1 MKMGKV
7 AKIMLF
13 FCVLISSAQLRADE
27 PRWYPEEQVL
37 SFVGGKVFDF
47 GDILLS
53 DGPVKCSFVLK
64 NIAAFPITIHN
75 IISSCGCTTP
85 VWPRTPVAPGDSATI
100 SVTFTNDQG
109 PFPFDKTLTVYVSS
123 LQRPVLLH
131 VRGVSHEKN
140 KSLDDRF
147 PEHLGALGLRTLEVN
162 LGNVE
167 QGKAKAERISV
178 ANLSNE
184 PLYLE
189 LVDADPGLTFS
200 LSADPVPPK
209 STATLVVSF
218 DSRRLKA
225 PLWGRQTF
233 RARFSV
239 AGRKFSNPLMIRAF
253 LRDDFSNLT
262 AEEVAAG
269 PKATATMS
277 YFEFGEV
284 AAGTHVNARFQ
295 IKNTGRSDLIIRTV
309 EFESGEGASGA
320 AKVETRC
327 PLTIRPGATATL
339 RVSLETAGLKGEVLD
354 VLTLVTNAPSKP
366 LVNLFLT
373 GYVKPATAKK

>member
-1 MKMGKV
+1 MGKV
-7 AKIMLF
+7 ARILLI
-13 FCVLISSAQLRADE
+13 FCTLLSGVQLRADE

-53 DGPVKCSFVLK
+53 DGPVKCAFILK

-140 KSLDDRF
+140 KSLDERF
-147 PEHLGALGLRTLEVN
+147 PERIGALGFRTLEVN

-167 QGKAKAERISV
+167 QGKAKADRVTV
-178 ANLSNE
+178 ANLSDR
-184 PLYLE
+184 PLA
-189 LVDADPGLTFS
+189 VTSAGTDAGVSFS
-200 LSADPVPPK
+200 LSENPIPPHA
-209 STATLVVSF
+209 TATLSVSY
-218 DSRRLKA
+218 DSRGSAK
-225 PLWGRQTF
+225 PLWGRQTLY
-233 RARFSV
+233 ARLCVDGKTAS
-239 AGRKFSNPLMIRAF
+239 KPLAVKVF
-253 LRDDFSNLT
+253 LRDDFSDLT
-262 AEEVAAG
+262 PEQVAAG
-269 PKATATMS
+269 PKAVPVQS
-277 YFEFGEV
+277 YHEFGEV
-284 AAGTHVNARFQ
+284 AVGTRVDARYQ
-295 IKNTGRSDLIIRTV
+295 VRNTGRSDLIIRTV
-309 EFESGEGASGA
+309 EFESGEGASGSA
-320 AKVETRC
+320 RVESRC
-327 PLTIRPGATATL
+327 PITVHPGATATI
-339 RVSLETAGLKGEVLD
+339 RVSLNTAGLKGEVLD

-373 GYVKPATAKK
+373 GYVESSTPKL